1 VKIGG
6 TLLALHEKTLTVG
19 VLIGVVLGVVC
30 GYAVTSVLSLASLS
44 EQINGLQDELDRF
57 QISINERDA
66 DIAVLTAQISDKDN
80 QISALQS
87 QILSLKQQLES
98 SAGVLGVRFSPDG
111 GCEDQVLYWIGRANV
126 SIHVLIYSFTLDS
139 IGDALIQAQN
149 RGVEVQVVFE
159 KGQISQYS
167 EYQRLKAVGILVRN
181 DTNSHYMHDKI
192 IIIDGVIVLT
202 GSYNYSA
209 NAESYNNENLIVVG
223 STSIAE
229 IYEEEFAKIWNE
241 SQQ

>member
-1 VKIGG
+1 MAFHG
-6 TLLALHEKTLTVG
+6 KTLTVG
-19 VLIGVVLGVVC
+19 ILIGVVLGVVF

-66 DIAVLTAQISDKDN
+66 DIAVLTAQISDKDD

-87 QILSLKQQLES
+87 QILSLEQQLES
-98 SAGVLGVRFSPDG
+98 STGVLGVKFSPDG

-139 IGDALIQAQN
+139 IGDALITAHD
-149 RGVEVQVVFE
+149 RGIKVQVVFE

-167 EYQRLKAVGILVRN
+167 EYQGLKAAGISVRN

-192 IIIDGVIVLT
+192 MIVDGIIVLT
-202 GSYNYSA
+202 GSFNYSE

-223 STSIAE
+223 SQYVAE
-229 IYEEEFAKIWNE
+229 TYEDEFVNIWDE
-241 SQQ
+241 SQ